1 MSQIESK
8 RKTDVETSVGYLPA
22 PKAFKK
28 SYPEE
33 TVLETVRTEAM
44 AHFGV
49 QNHTDRDQHEFHL
62 EHEGQRVVYTHTVG
76 SLADRDGD
84 DDDDGKDGKDKRKRR
99 KLRLDLVEQVTA
111 GGR

>member
-1 MSQIESK
+1 VSQIESK
-8 RKTDVETSVGYLPA
+8 KKTDVETSVGYLPA

-28 SYPEE
+28 GYPEE

-49 QNHTDRDQHEFHL
+49 QNYTDRDQHEFHL
-62 EHEGQRVVYTHTVG
+62 EHKGQRIDYTTTVG
-76 SLADRDGD
+76 SLADRDD
-84 DDDDGKDGKDKRKRR
+84 DDDDGKDKRKRR